1 MIVLHKNICGSGHPA
16 LEKKGGEML
25 VLKLYFIIQLWYGA
39 RNFSSL
45 RRSTLT
51 EERSQGEVVDSFK
64 FAIINHPGLRK

>member
-1 MIVLHKNICGSGHPA
+1 MIFILLIVISSGHPA
-16 LEKKGGEML
+16 LEEKGGEML

-39 RNFSSL
+39 QNFSSL

>member
-1 MIVLHKNICGSGHPA
+1 MIFILLIVISSGHPA

-51 EERSQGEVVDSFK
+51 EERSQGEVVDTFK
-64 FAIINHPGLRK
+64 FAIINHPGLKK

>member
-16 LEKKGGEML
+16 LEEKGGEML

-45 RRSTLT
+45 K
-51 EERSQGEVVDSFK
+51 EEYPDSK
-64 FAIINHPGLRK
+64 SGGGS